1 MDMDRSRIEQGS
13 LEYDKLVERLTP
25 IYNCVKSEEYN
36 KILTALC
43 SKDIDSI
50 VDILVS
56 VYQSRKEARM
66 EAIRAQGEL
75 KEAQFISVVVD
86 KDLQIQLSESRK
98 REEQLWLKSI
108 GMSQLEAMSMKLD
121 YEQGKSLRELAKKYH
136 CDKAT
141 VKRRLIKMGTV
152 IRGRE

>member
-1 MDMDRSRIEQGS
+1 MDMDKSRIEQGS

-152 IRGRE
+152 IRERE

>member
-13 LEYDKLVERLTP
+13 LEYDRLVERLTP

-152 IRGRE
+152 IRERE

>member
-1 MDMDRSRIEQGS
+1 MNTDKSRIEQGS
-13 LEYDKLVERLTP
+13 REYDRLVERLIP
-25 IYNCVKSEEYN
+25 IYNCVKSDEYN

-50 VDILVS
+50 VDILLS
-56 VYQSRKEARM
+56 VYQDRKAARM
-66 EAIRAQGEL
+66 EIIRVQGEL
-75 KEAQFISVVVD
+75 QAAQFDGIVAD
-86 KDLQIQLSESRK
+86 KDLQIQLSESQK

-108 GMSQLEAMSMKLD
+108 GMSQLEAKSMKLD

-152 IRGRE
+152 IRERE

>member
-136 CDKAT
+136 CDKST

-152 IRGRE
+152 IRERE

>member
-108 GMSQLEAMSMKLD
+108 GMSQLEAKSMKLD

-152 IRGRE
+152 IRERE

>member
-152 IRGRE
+152 IRERE

>member
-1 MDMDRSRIEQGS
+1 MDMDKSRIEQGS
-13 LEYDKLVERLTP
+13 LEYDRLVERLTP

-152 IRGRE
+152 IRERE